1 MLLLV
6 KKLYPHKN
14 IITIEDPV
22 EYQVSGI
29 AQVQVNPKVGL
40 TFAAGLRSILRQD
53 PDVILV
59 GEIRDQETAEI
70 SVHAALTGHLV
81 LSTLHTNSASE
92 TVIRLLNM
100 GVDPYNF
107 ADALLGILAQRLA
120 KRLCPDC
127 KEPYQPS
134 KEEIERIKREYGYHP
149 VKPLSDEVLQKAT
162 FFKPIGCSR
171 CNYTGFKGRIAIHE
185 LLVPDEDIKALIVK
199 NAPATEIRNAAIQ
212 KGFLTLKQDG
222 ILKVLKGETTLK
234 QILSVTLK

>member
-1 MLLLV
+1 LKYLNKPN
-6 KKLYPHKN
+6 KK
-14 IITIEDPV
+14 IWTAEDPV
-22 EYQVSGI
+22 EIVQEGLR
-29 AQVQVNPKVGL
+29 QVQVNPKAGL
-40 TFAAGLRSILRQD
+40 TFARILRAFLRAD
-53 PDVILV
+53 PDIIMI
-59 GEIRDQETAEI
+59 GETRDEETAHTLI
-70 SVHAALTGHLV
+70 KASLTGHLV

-127 KEPYQPS
+127 KEPYKPS

-185 LLVPDEDIKALIVK
+185 LLIPDDDIKALIVK
-199 NAPATEIRNAAIQ
+199 NAPATEIRNVAIQ